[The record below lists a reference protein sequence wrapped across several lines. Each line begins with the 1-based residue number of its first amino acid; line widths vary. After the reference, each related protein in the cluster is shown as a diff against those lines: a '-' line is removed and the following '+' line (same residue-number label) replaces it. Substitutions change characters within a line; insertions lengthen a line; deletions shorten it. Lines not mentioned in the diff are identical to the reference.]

1 MTRPVAM
8 VVALVTLAMLCQS
21 IACADQ
27 HHAALPT
34 LLTQLRET
42 PNRAAANALEQQVWA
57 LWFEAPSAQAS
68 RLFEQGRKHAQA
80 GAVQES
86 LASFERLVQEYPDFA
101 EAWNQR
107 AIVRF
112 LLDDVD
118 GALADVEKT
127 LSLEPRHFGAL
138 TGRAQCYLRRKNP
151 RAALAAFEAAL
162 AIDPWLAGVPRQVEL
177 LRAHLGAQPSPI

>member
-1 MTRPVAM
+1 MNKPIAAVLLLG
-8 VVALVTLAMLCQS
+8 ALTVFQHG
-21 IACADQ
+21 IVRADQ

-42 PNRAAANALEQQVWA
+42 SNRAAANALEQQIWA
-57 LWFEAPSAQAS
+57 LWFEAPSAQATS
-68 RLFEQGRKHAQA
+68 LFELGRKQAEA
-80 GAVQES
+80 GALQES
-86 LASFERLVQEYPDFA
+86 LASFERLTKEYPDFA

-127 LSLEPRHFGAL
+127 LALEPRHFGAL
-138 TGRAQCYLRRKNP
+138 TGRAQCYLRRAKP
-151 RAALAAFEAAL
+151 RAALDAFEAAL

-177 LRAHLGAQPSPI
+177 LRAHLGAQPAPI

>member
-1 MTRPVAM
+1 MNRPLATVLLLG
-8 VVALVTLAMLCQS
+8 ALCGQWPG
-21 IACADQ
+21 IARADQ

-34 LLTQLRET
+34 LLTQLRAT
-42 PNRAAANALEQQVWA
+42 PNRAAGAALEQQIWA
-57 LWFEAPSAQAS
+57 LWFEAPSAQATS
-68 RLFEQGRKHAQA
+68 LFEQGRKLAET
-80 GAVQES
+80 GALQGS
-86 LASFERLVQEYPDFA
+86 LASFERLVKEYPDFA

-112 LLDDVD
+112 LMDDVD

-127 LSLEPRHFGAL
+127 LALEPRHFGAL
-138 TGRAQCYLRRKNP
+138 TGRAQCYLRREKP

-177 LRAHLGAQPSPI
+177 LRTHLGAQQAPI

>member
-1 MTRPVAM
+1 MNMRLATVLM
-8 VVALVTLAMLCQS
+8 LGALSVFCQG
-21 IACADQ
+21 IVCADQ

-42 PNRAAANALEQQVWA
+42 PNRAAAHALEQQIWA
-57 LWFEAPSAQAS
+57 LWFEAPSTQAS
-68 RLFEQGRKHAQA
+68 TLFEQGRKHAET
-80 GAVQES
+80 GALQES
-86 LASFERLVQEYPDFA
+86 LASFERLTKDYPDFA

-127 LSLEPRHFGAL
+127 LVLEPRHFGAL
-138 TGRAQCYLRRKNP
+138 TGRAQCYLRREKP
-151 RAALAAFEAAL
+151 RAALDAFEAAL
-162 AIDPWLAGVPRQVEL
+162 AIDPWLAGVPRQVEV
-177 LRAHLGAQPSPI
+177 LRAHLGAQPAPI

>member
-1 MTRPVAM
+1 MKKPIVRLLLLGV
-8 VVALVTLAMLCQS
+8 LAVLWQGT
-21 IACADQ
+21 ARADQ

-34 LLTQLRET
+34 LLTQLHDT
-42 PNRAAANALEQQVWA
+42 PNSAAAHALEQQIWA
-57 LWFEAPSAQAS
+57 LWFEAPSAQATS
-68 RLFEQGRKHAQA
+68 LFEQGRKFAES
-80 GAVQES
+80 GALQES
-86 LASFERLVQEYPDFA
+86 LASFERLVKEYPDFA

-112 LLDDVD
+112 LMDDVD

-127 LSLEPRHFGAL
+127 LALEPRHFGAL
-138 TGRAQCYLRRKNP
+138 TGRAQCHLRRQKP

-177 LRAHLGAQPSPI
+177 LRVHLGTQQTPI